1 MVIPGGSLPDRSSDT
16 PSPTI
21 PTAARTADPPAIP
34 KVVVSDSL
42 RVVQVMDVDLDL
54 DRADEQILI
63 TRAADEMQGTISV
76 SVVVY
81 DRVYQSYR
89 VSWEGVTAAQD
100 DRYVAISTTDIVGDH
115 YPEIVCQGKTAEG
128 ALTVDVFRKTTRRS
142 TGLSYTSIFSQT
154 SRGDIDIQ
162 ESPRSQSYLSG
173 LTDGVFFPIVI
184 TEPDPESENIT
195 DIVRTPWYWS
205 VRERRYVAGRP
216 ERIAGS
222 TIERGQLG
230 ELFSRNSVEGYVEFV
245 AGSWLRS
252 SGAAEDG
259 PALVG
264 KLLQFDPEQQ
274 TVVIYSPDTRVQEI
288 YSWENADVYYRTL
301 NLRRAANAI
310 LPGIKK
316 TIRVYVE
323 TGQDI
328 KVTVTSTIDPLD
340 KWTARYRRVSD
351 AHLAGFFA
359 QQHDGP
365 SSATPELFALEG
377 LYQSDKGHEIIFESP
392 RYTWIRED
400 DTLGGGFVL
409 FPLDVPVLSILIVDP
424 SGRREDDKSFIIEQT
439 MDVSQDRII
448 RSFSLTPARLTVFGA
463 VATSEDELHFSQIE
477 TVEKEEREDSGPT
490 AVSR

>member
-1 MVIPGGSLPDRSSDT
+1 MTFLVLLVVWLVGACAPPSRPQPRPAEQPTQTPPGAGPIVVIPGGALRDESTDT
-16 PSPTI
+16 PAPTVR
-21 PTAARTADPPAIP
+21 AAVPAVVS
-34 KVVVSDSL
+34 KVVVPDEL
-42 RVVQVMDVDLDL
+42 RVIQVIDVDLDL

-63 TRAADEMQGTISV
+63 TRATDEVQGTISI

-89 VSWEGVTAAQD
+89 ISWEGSTAAQD
-100 DRYVAISTTDIVGDH
+100 ERYVTVSTTDIVGDH

-128 ALTVDVFRKTTRRS
+128 VLTMDVFRKTTRGS
-142 TGLSYTSIFSQT
+142 TGLSYTPIFAQT

-162 ESPRSQSYLSG
+162 ESLRSQSYLSG
-173 LTDGVFFPIVI
+173 LTDGVFFPIVVA
-184 TEPDPESENIT
+184 EPDPGSQNIT
-195 DIVRTPWYWS
+195 DIVRTTWYWS
-205 VRERRYVAGRP
+205 LRERRYVAGRP

-230 ELFSRNSVEGYVEFV
+230 ELFSQNSVEAYVEFV

-252 SGAAEDG
+252 SGAAEGG
-259 PALVG
+259 PTLVG
-264 KLLQFDPEQQ
+264 KLLQIDPEEQ

-288 YSWENADVYYRTL
+288 YFWENADVYYRTL

-323 TGQDI
+323 SSRDI

-340 KWTARYRRVSD
+340 KWTARYRRISD
-351 AHLAGFFA
+351 AHLEGFFA

-365 SSATPELFALEG
+365 ASASPRLFAPEG

-400 DTLGGGFVL
+400 DTLSGGFVL
-409 FPLDVPVLSILIVDP
+409 FELDVPVLSILIVDP
-424 SGRREDDKSFIIEQT
+424 SI
-439 MDVSQDRII
+439 
-448 RSFSLTPARLTVFGA
+448 
-463 VATSEDELHFSQIE
+463 VASKYSAHSC
-477 TVEKEEREDSGPT
+477 R
-490 AVSR
+490 